1 MPVVH
6 AAMAPSFSIEHATFT
21 GLAAPSRG
29 AKETCAWRVTVD
41 PGAPAAP
48 HMLDR
53 EEVLIVLSGRAEA
66 TVGDDRYG
74 LAGGDAL
81 VVPPHT
87 TLALAN
93 PYPEPLEIVAVL
105 PVGGHAIMPG
115 QEPFVPPWAQ

>member
-1 MPVVH
+1 MPIIH
-6 AAMAPSFSIEHATFT
+6 AAAAPSFSIENATFT

-29 AKETCAWRVTVD
+29 ATETCAWRVTVG

-66 TVGDDRYG
+66 TVGDDTYG

-87 TLALAN
+87 PLALAN
-93 PYPEPLEIVAVL
+93 PHPEPLEMVAVL
-105 PVGGHAIMPG
+105 PVGGRAIVPG